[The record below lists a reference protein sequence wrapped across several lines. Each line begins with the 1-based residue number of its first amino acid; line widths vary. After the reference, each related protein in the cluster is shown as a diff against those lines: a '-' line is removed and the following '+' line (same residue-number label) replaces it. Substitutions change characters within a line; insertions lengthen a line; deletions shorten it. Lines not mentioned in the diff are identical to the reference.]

1 MATIKLTSTG
11 RTINLPDDEDQK
23 KISGKQ
29 VLTSTGRVIDTT
41 PVTRINTKDF
51 STMQERVPQLPKVTA
66 GVPQQKD
73 NTLGRAQ
80 AALARTKAPQLGIG
94 FGPSTLKQPEQKAPN
109 AFLPKYDQK
118 QVLKKAQEIGQRA
131 ADKTEEQT
139 DVTLGQRL
147 GVLPKVNNIIAKA
160 GAAIDALGNLA
171 IKGAQ
176 EREAARANA
185 PQIGTKEYLDYQNE
199 QLKKGPLKS
208 GLLDKLVV
216 KVAEEAGI
224 DPTQYSPATLEFL
237 KDEQEARETLLG
249 GLEGPQKTAAE
260 LAIALGDVFQNK
272 LIEGTTGIPYKAVM
286 ATTSGTEEAQRKL
299 SEGKDA
305 ATAGMYGAGSGGIS
319 ALVESLG
326 GIGGGIAGT
335 TAGQKIMKILPE
347 KTATALFKLADNALV
362 RMGVSA
368 GSEAFEEAAEYVAQ
382 WVWESIVDGEV
393 KPFDLEELKQ
403 NVKIGGLAGGTFEGI
418 NLAVN
423 GKTSLNP
430 EDYIANE
437 DYRVNRGE
445 NEAAARMAGQ
455 LDAVYG
461 ANKLEGKAVL
471 GKERKNIDE
480 KPLEKTKENIYSID
494 RGDLNGRTENPNEQ
508 RLDPR
513 RSSNDN
519 FGSGLQGRSGT
530 VQSGR
535 TDRPA
540 DSIRDQGLSDVK
552 PETRKILADNG
563 ITDFGLRVNEN
574 HQAFSDAL
582 ALAKTENPNGASV
595 DAKTVEELQG
605 SIVFMDEN
613 GTAGGAVKPDGDIVA
628 VFKNS
633 ARNKGKNAGVA
644 VTIEAIAHGGKK
656 LDCYGNFLV
665 NQYAKAGMVPVARV
679 EYAYGINPEMDEY
692 VRKQIQTGRIPKEP
706 DVYFM
711 MLPQGTDADTAAQNI
726 ASKKYKQYT
735 ERQLKELPLMDYDAA
750 AEYRDNLI
758 KQQGTTGV
766 IGGFVMPEKKRPASL
781 RQRVALQSVPDM
793 EDRANSAKAAI
804 DSGASDDVV
813 KMLQTEDD
821 GMVLATQS
829 DLGDVAGQIEG
840 SEASTF
846 MDLSR
851 MLDAVAGKNKELRQR
866 LYDAVEKPLI
876 NAKAEYA
883 RNIIDRLKTY
893 KADMDRL
900 GIKVGSKES
909 AAVQWYGEK
918 QRQTGVDGETIPY
931 SLEQLQRE
939 FPDNWQNIVEAEK
952 IHRQIYDEFVERINA
967 ALSLIYPDVEAKAAE
982 ELGIAKAEMD
992 NALWELAIQERLVQE
1007 LEARATTLT
1016 TQMRSNN
1023 LVEASRARQE
1033 LLRLNQDIEAEKKHA
1048 VKLSEDA
1055 KKAAENH
1062 AKLETEI
1069 NSGEYFRG
1077 KRLIPRKDYFHHFVE
1092 MEEVGTIKGLRNMLN
1107 RPSDIDPSLV
1117 GVSEFTKPKS
1127 KFAGWLQRRTG
1138 AAYTEDAVAGMARY
1152 IPMAEYKI
1160 NIEPYIAQMRGMVK
1174 SVVDGTKESRN
1185 ANGFIDYM
1193 TQFTNDL
1200 AGKSHK
1206 IDRAFQSE
1214 KRRKT
1219 MKVVE
1224 WLNNRAAA
1232 NAVVG
1237 NLGSAIV
1244 QISNIPNATTYVS
1257 NPMHWAKA
1265 AATMANRGQANAL
1278 LAQSPFLA
1286 ERYITNTTDLFS
1298 KKTPVRKF
1306 AEGMMEV
1313 GDREAS
1319 KLIWLAA
1326 YNQYEAN
1333 GGKVK
1338 GSRQYENAA
1347 DYADD
1352 ITRRSVGGRGVGEMP
1367 PLLKSK
1373 VIKMVAPFQVEVN
1386 NSFNVLKE
1394 QMGEKNAA
1402 GLLSYCI
1409 SAWAINS
1416 LIEQVTGRRV
1426 VFDPIQAIVEAIKT
1440 ARGDEEEEGNIL
1452 SAFAR
1457 LGGEVISAI
1466 PIASAVLPLFFD
1478 TDDME
1483 KIFGEQNPTRY
1494 GTGMLATSPIGGV
1507 LASITTGKV
1516 PDLTDIATTYLTPYG
1531 GAQIERGVK
1540 AAQAFGV
1547 LPAMTQNKDGVKL
1560 ERREVPGSYNNAGQ
1574 LRFAMEPS
1582 AKNIATTA
1590 AFGEYATPEGR
1601 AYLEGNTI
1609 LSADKTD
1616 VIERGKKEAQI
1627 SPTVA
1632 ESVIRGMAKQQTS
1645 AAKRKY
1651 LYDSKLTTEQKA
1663 WMEHELLASAT
1674 QKEKAELA
1682 LTRGIPLKTFYW
1694 IEANNGNGGNKETE
1708 AAINKAL
1715 GLNRSQKEWLWS
1727 TLTGGADKNNP
1738 YK

>member
-11 RTINLPDDEDQK
+11 RTINLPDDEDKK

-51 STMQERVPQLPKVTA
+51 STMQKRVPQLPKVTA

-94 FGPSTLKQPEQKAPN
+94 FGPTIPKQPEQKAPN
-109 AFLPKYDQK
+109 AFLPKYDQN
-118 QVLKKAQEIGQRA
+118 QVLKKAQEVGQRA
-131 ADKTEEQT
+131 AGKTKEQT

-147 GVLPKVNNIIAKA
+147 GALPKVNNIIAKA
-160 GAAIDALGNLA
+160 GTVIDTLGNLA

-237 KDEQEARETLLG
+237 KDEQEAKETLLG

-272 LIEGTTGIPYKAVM
+272 LIEGTTGIPYKAIM
-286 ATTSGTEEAQRKL
+286 ATTSGTEAAQRKL
-299 SEGKDA
+299 SENKDA
-305 ATAGMYGAGSGGIS
+305 ATAGMYGAGAGGIS

-326 GIGGGIAGT
+326 GIGGGVAGT

-382 WVWESIVDGEV
+382 WAWESIVDGEV
-393 KPFDLEELKQ
+393 KPFDWEELKQ

-445 NEAAARMAGQ
+445 NAAAARMAGQ

-461 ANKLEGKAVL
+461 ANKQQGKAVL
-471 GKERKNIDE
+471 GEGRKNIAESQRTGYNEAGGVTNGGEIYNRSGRLGIQQENTSRGLAQSPGSIQGTVGSSPESGSQGVDE
-480 KPLEKTKENIYSID
+480 PGT
-494 RGDLNGRTENPNEQ
+494 GRTVQTKDSEGRIVTAERAEKLKNSNLRDAKGNLVPIYHFTPNMEFEVFGEG
-508 RLDPR
+508 DVGFH
-513 RSSNDN
+513 
-519 FGSGLQGRSGT
+519 FGSKAQAAQHQKNKGTDGRTIVAYGNITNPIEVNSDIMRWDADATTLKLWSMGIITDAEKAELDAMYDNGVKYNDPATKRLREILKAKGYDGITYPNMFEGKGRSYIFF
-530 VQSGR
+530 
-535 TDRPA
+535 D
-540 DSIRDQGLSDVK
+540 
-552 PETRKILADNG
+552 PEQIETIDNG
-563 ITDFGLRVNEN
+563 KTTDN
-574 HQAFSDAL
+574 
-582 ALAKTENPNGASV
+582 T
-595 DAKTVEELQG
+595 
-605 SIVFMDEN
+605 
-613 GTAGGAVKPDGDIVA
+613 
-628 VFKNS
+628 
-633 ARNKGKNAGVA
+633 
-644 VTIEAIAHGGKK
+644 
-656 LDCYGNFLV
+656 
-665 NQYAKAGMVPVARV
+665 
-679 EYAYGINPEMDEY
+679 
-692 VRKQIQTGRIPKEP
+692 
-706 DVYFM
+706 
-711 MLPQGTDADTAAQNI
+711 
-726 ASKKYKQYT
+726 
-735 ERQLKELPLMDYDAA
+735 
-750 AEYRDNLI
+750 
-758 KQQGTTGV
+758 
-766 IGGFVMPEKKRPASL
+766 GGFVMPENKRPASL
-781 RQRVALQSVPDM
+781 RQRVAQQSVPDM

-1237 NLGSAIV
+1237 NMGSAIV

-1338 GSRQYENAA
+1338 GSRQYDNAV

-1409 SAWAINS
+1409 SAWAINT
-1416 LIEQVTGRRV
+1416 LIEQITGRRV

-1590 AFGEYATPEGR
+1590 ALGEYATPEGR

-1632 ESVIRGMAKQQTS
+1632 ESVIRGMAKQQTR

-1663 WMEHELLASAT
+1663 WLEHELLASDT

-1708 AAINKAL
+1708 AAINRAL

-1727 TLTGGADKNNP
+1727 VLTGGANKNNP
-1738 YK
+1738 FKK